1 MAEVKW
7 ARAWQNLR
15 VRTSR
20 SAEDASNLAAVLDEL
35 GVRELGLAD
44 LLRVDRA
51 ALAGLVDQA
60 LHLADVGK
68 LDAADRL
75 LEALSRFDA
84 RSSLPPYLL
93 AALRLERAHHRQAI
107 EAERES
113 AERRVA
119 ELQVEATR
127 L

>member
-51 ALAGLVDQA
+51 ARWLHGQLQA
-60 LHLADVGK
+60 CG
-68 LDAADRL
+68 
-75 LEALSRFDA
+75 
-84 RSSLPPYLL
+84 
-93 AALRLERAHHRQAI
+93 
-107 EAERES
+107 
-113 AERRVA
+113 RRV
-119 ELQVEATR
+119 QQIF
-127 L
+127 